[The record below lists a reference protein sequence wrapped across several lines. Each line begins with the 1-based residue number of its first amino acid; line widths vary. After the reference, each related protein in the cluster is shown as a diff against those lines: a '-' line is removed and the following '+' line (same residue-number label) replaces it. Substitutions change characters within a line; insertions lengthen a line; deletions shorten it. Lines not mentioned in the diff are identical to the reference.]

1 MLLGPPCTAW
11 RRRSMTPLLE
21 ALATE
26 PFPPQHEPQPRMR
39 ASDADREAVVQTLL
53 DAIARGL
60 LTLQEGDERV
70 AAAYAARFLDELPGL
85 TADLPPA
92 PADAPAAPPGG
103 APWRSW
109 PGSSCAPPSPTSGV
123 APVGAV
129 RFRPRLAIAVVA
141 LLALLSLVAATT
153 GAGVGSHDHGHGA
166 YGGDGWHDH
175 DHDPGTTTTE
185 PGLSSAAGLAL
196 PTGPGVRGRSPPGC
210 RAAGRRPPPGAA
222 GRPAGTASGS
232 DCRRRAGR
240 RPRGR
245 G

>member
-1 MLLGPPCTAW
+1 
-11 RRRSMTPLLE
+11 MTPLLE

-26 PFPPQHEPQPRMR
+26 PFPPQHEPPPRMR

-92 PADAPAAPPGG
+92 PADAPAAPG
-103 APWRSW
+103 WRALAVLAW
-109 PGSSCAPPSPTSGV
+109 LQLRTAV
-123 APVGAV
+123 ADLRRSTFIAV

-153 GAGVGSHDHGHGA
+153 GGGVGSHDHGHGA

-175 DHDPGTTTTE
+175 DHDW
-185 PGLSSAAGLAL
+185 
-196 PTGPGVRGRSPPGC
+196 
-210 RAAGRRPPPGAA
+210 
-222 GRPAGTASGS
+222 
-232 DCRRRAGR
+232 DDDDD
-240 RPRGR
+240 
-245 G
+245 